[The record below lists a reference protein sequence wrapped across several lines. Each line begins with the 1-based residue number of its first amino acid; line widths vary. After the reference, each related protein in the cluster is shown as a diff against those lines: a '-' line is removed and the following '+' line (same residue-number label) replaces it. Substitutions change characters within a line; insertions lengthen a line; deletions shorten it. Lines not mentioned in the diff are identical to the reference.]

1 MKQFTV
7 NDLLGTAKQRAGLA
21 DFGPDEFMEGLV
33 TLVDGLNNDVKVVED
48 RWDNL
53 RDWLINLLVNR
64 LRFQH
69 DLTLHPEILDEDLG
83 TPVIITS
90 MPRTASTKLHRMLA
104 ASNDFQVVKFWH
116 VHKFARIPGMADG
129 GRAQRIQETREFER
143 WMYEVCPQ
151 MLNGHPLFTD
161 EAEEDSFL
169 NECTFKLQ
177 LLAGRFG
184 CKTYQNWLAT
194 VDVSSSYEYLRTQ
207 LQYLQWQ
214 DKAQSGKPWLLK
226 APGNF
231 GMEQRLTDLYGG
243 ARFVMT
249 HRNPVKCIPS
259 ISSVVLSTRELFLEQ
274 TTYAEAGL
282 DMSNFFSHQVQEHM
296 KWRDENPD
304 LPVLDLGFD
313 EITFDGISA
322 VRKLYNFLDM
332 SLSAEAE
339 NAMLAWERN
348 NTKEKHGGHKYSI
361 EGSGLTE
368 EGIKKDYEE
377 YMHRYSDFI

>member
-1 MKQFTV
+1 MKPFTV
-7 NDLLGTAKQRAGLA
+7 NDLLETAKQRAGLA
-21 DFGPDEFMEGLV
+21 DFGPGEFVEGLAV
-33 TLVDGLNNDVKVVED
+33 LVNGLNNDVKVVED
-48 RWDNL
+48 RRDNL

-69 DLTLHPEILDEDLG
+69 DLILHPEILDEDLG
-83 TPVIITS
+83 TPAIITS

-104 ASNDFQVVKFWH
+104 ASNDFQVLKFWH
-116 VHKFARIPGMADG
+116 VHMFARIPDMADG
-129 GRAQRIQETREFER
+129 GKSQRIKETQEFER

-151 MLNGHPLFTD
+151 MLNGHPQFTY
-161 EAEEDSFL
+161 EAEEDSYL

-177 LLAGRFG
+177 MLAGRFG
-184 CKTYQNWLAT
+184 SETYQNWLAT
-194 VDVSSSYEYLRTQ
+194 VDVSSSYAYLRTQ

-214 DKAQSGKPWLLK
+214 NKAQADKPWLLK

-231 GMEQRLTDLYGG
+231 GMEQRLFDLYGG

-249 HRNPVKCIPS
+249 HRDPVKCIPS
-259 ISSVVLSTRELFLEQ
+259 ISSVVLGTRELFLEQ
-274 TTYAEAGL
+274 TTYEKAGL

-296 KWRDENPD
+296 RWRDENPD
-304 LPVLDLGFD
+304 LPILDLGFD

-322 VRKLYNFLDM
+322 VRKLYNFLDI
-332 SLSAEAE
+332 SLSVEAE

-348 NTKEKHGGHKYSI
+348 NAKGKHGTHKYSI

-368 EGIKKDYEE
+368 EGTKKDYEE
-377 YMHRYSDFI
+377 YIQRYSDYF